1 MGNCRHCHRRGLASL
16 CRDIWCHS
24 GKLPPRSLVEAHID
38 NESIPLQLLN
48 RQKRAKKTPIP
59 LTNDMLNELK
69 VNHMGGA
76 DNYGVDDFYNIDD
89 PWNDTK
95 QPIKPKVSRVSL

>member
-1 MGNCRHCHRRGLASL
+1 M
-16 CRDIWCHS
+16 
-24 GKLPPRSLVEAHID
+24 
-38 NESIPLQLLN
+38 QLLN

-95 QPIKPKVSRVSL
+95 QPIKPKVKNRTVWVLSIDVPPHNLHAYRYSG